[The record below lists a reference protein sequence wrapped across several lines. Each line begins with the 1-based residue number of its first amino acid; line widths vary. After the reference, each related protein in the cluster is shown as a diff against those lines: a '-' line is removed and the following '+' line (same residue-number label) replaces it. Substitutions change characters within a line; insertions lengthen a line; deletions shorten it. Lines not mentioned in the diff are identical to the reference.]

1 MCCQLPGAKLLDPNG
16 EAYSAPRPQLD
27 ASPRHYSPLPKTGAH
42 PEKYGRVLYKLLSET
57 GASLDDIFLCK
68 IMFLV

>member
-1 MCCQLPGAKLLDPNG
+1 MYVYINMLITHKI
-16 EAYSAPRPQLD
+16 
-27 ASPRHYSPLPKTGAH
+27 YSPLPKTGAH